1 MAESQKVT
9 RRSKQK
15 LEEAI
20 QKGLKDLVTNRGI
33 YAVSVG
39 NLVDYLTKRGFD
51 EEGLIIQIKKKLKS
65 KKVLVGK
72 GRVDVQLL
80 NVTLRLYLQLVSV
93 SYLQCKIRP
102 YSKRKRPLDAQ
113 KSLLSSNC

>member
-9 RRSKQK
+9 RRTKQK

-20 QKGLKDLVTNRGI
+20 QSGLRDLVTNRGI

-51 EEGLIIQIKKKLKS
+51 EEGLIIQIKEMAKDKKI
-65 KKVLVGK
+65 LVGK
-72 GRVDVQLL
+72 GRIERAFEIVS
-80 NVTLRLYLQLVSV
+80 VTYLQR
-93 SYLQCKIRP
+93 KIRP
-102 YSKRKRPLDAQ
+102 YSKTKLTGRSKKTSKQ
-113 KSLLSSNC
+113 

>member
-9 RRSKQK
+9 RRTKQK

-20 QKGLKDLVTNRGI
+20 QSGLKDLVTNRGI

-39 NLVDYLTKRGFD
+39 NLVDYLTNREFD
-51 EEGLIIQIKKKLKS
+51 EEGLIIQIKEMAKE

-72 GRVDVQLL
+72 GRIERAFEV
-80 NVTLRLYLQLVSV
+80 VSV
-93 SYLQCKIRP
+93 TYQRKIRP
-102 YSKRKRPLDAQ
+102 YPKRKRTGRSKKTSKQ
-113 KSLLSSNC
+113 

>member
-9 RRSKQK
+9 RRTKQK

-20 QKGLKDLVTNRGI
+20 QKGLRDLVTNHGI

-51 EEGLIIQIKKKLKS
+51 EKGLIIQIKEMAKE

-72 GRVDVQLL
+72 GRIGRAFEV
-80 NVTLRLYLQLVSV
+80 VSV
-93 SYLQCKIRP
+93 SYLRKIRP
-102 YSKRKRPLDAQ
+102 YPKTKRTGRSKKDFKAVNVDSRIF
-113 KSLLSSNC
+113 